1 MKKDILVFSF
11 VFLINCDMM
20 GQKHDSVPARSLAEK
35 GAQGDVHL
43 GNEIRKDKLLDALKD
58 YPWRTLRRE
67 QIFIQKRKKTNPGKS
82 DYEVKKSRENPGH
95 SS

>member
-1 MKKDILVFSF
+1 
-11 VFLINCDMM
+11 M

-43 GNEIRKDKLLDALKD
+43 GNEIRKDKLLDAPQRLPVAD
-58 YPWRTLRRE
+58 SSPRTD
-67 QIFIQKRKKTNPGKS
+67 IHSKKKKTNPGKS

>member
-43 GNEIRKDKLLDALKD
+43 GNEIRKDKLLDAPQRLPVAD
-58 YPWRTLRRE
+58 SSPRTD
-67 QIFIQKRKKTNPGKS
+67 IHSKKKKNKPRKI
-82 DYEVKKSRENPGH
+82 
-95 SS
+95 